1 MTGKVTSITEI
12 RSAARRHE
20 ERTTA
25 TNRLV
30 TTLLMVVAAL
40 VVIGLAATISASS
53 AVALQETS
61 DRWHYLRRQ
70 LVGLGMGSVALVVA
84 SRVPYTWYRRVA
96 MPVFVAT
103 LALLGMVLTSF
114 GQTAGGARSWLD
126 FGPIN
131 FQPSELAKFSVII
144 ALAAVLERKYRSLTD
159 LGHFL
164 APLAVYVGLVAFL
177 IMRQPDLGAVLI
189 IAAIALAVTVVSTA
203 PIRYILVT
211 GVTGLALGV
220 LLVLV
225 ADYRIDRFLG
235 FLDPW
240 SDPGGNGWQVIQS
253 YFALGTG
260 GLFGSGLGMSRA
272 RWLYLPNAH
281 TDFIFAIL
289 GEETGFIGGIL
300 VMILFALVAAI
311 GWMVASRARDPFGR
325 MVAVGL
331 TAWITVQAVV
341 NIGGVLGV
349 LPITG
354 VTLPFISYGGTSLAI
369 SLAVVGVLINIATS
383 SDRGSRPKA
392 ARTAPEGTARPGRG
406 SRGSGGRAGRRSF
419 RPSARPPARRST

>member
-12 RSAARRHE
+12 RSAALKHE

-84 SRVPYTWYRRVA
+84 SRLPYRWYRKAA

-103 LALLGMVLTSF
+103 LALLGLVLTSF

-126 FGPIN
+126 LGPVN

-144 ALAAVLERKYRSLTD
+144 ALAAVLERKYRTLTD

-203 PIRYILVT
+203 PIRYILAT
-211 GVTGLALGV
+211 GVTGLGLGV

-331 TAWITVQAVV
+331 TTWITVQAVV

-383 SDRGSRPKA
+383 SDRGSRPGASRA
-392 ARTAPEGTARPGRG
+392 AAEKPR
-406 SRGSGGRAGRRSF
+406 SRGRSGRRAGGRTGRRSF
-419 RPSARPPARRST
+419 RPSARPPARRPT